1 MAGSLEGFLI
11 TTHLQDYPWEC
22 DIGITICY
30 GYLSSSLC
38 YCSFFLLF
46 FFLFTTAFN
55 THTKLFLQTYMNYL
69 PHRAPVIRSYRRQR
83 VHVSFAIYNPKS
95 LHKNRSTHSNSAS
108 APLPLSTTSN
118 EPLTFRVKQSATNA
132 NILRSYKY
140 PRFSPFACSP
150 TSPRPTKSN
159 RESKSAF

>member
-95 LHKNRSTHSNSAS
+95 LHKNRSTHSNSARTL
-108 APLPLSTTSN
+108 AAFYHQQRALNFPRQTIGHKCKYSTV
-118 EPLTFRVKQSATNA
+118 L
-132 NILRSYKY
+132 
-140 PRFSPFACSP
+140 
-150 TSPRPTKSN
+150 
-159 RESKSAF
+159 